1 MVTHPTMESWPRRRY
16 RYLRKAEA
24 RPAWRSIPSGPLL
37 PCAAWQGAWRR
48 DLSGAAST
56 STAHRTAFGKPRSRR
71 NFAYTREHREMG
83 NRPTPSAGAAD
94 TLENARSRVSA
105 SRFLRSRG
113 ARARIA
119 PHRHLSGS
127 SGFRVGKGVLG
138 LHQAPP
144 QASMVPLCAISNCTK
159 SSWDL
164 RRRGESRQWRYKKPQ
179 GIRRWVRLRC
189 AWGGRQ
195 TCRYTALSVRPW
207 SPVTIPVRD
216 AGAISTTP
224 WKTFIEA
231 DVPRVNCLKCGV
243 KQIPVAW
250 AEDGSR
256 FTELFE
262 AYAIQVLQ
270 AVRSKVQAQWLT
282 ALSWDLSR
290 PGHGPCG
297 PQCGTGGH
305 TRRGAAITG
314 RVALAVHARRC
325 RPR

>member
-48 DLSGAAST
+48 DLSSAAST

-179 GIRRWVRLRC
+179 GIRRLSEITVRVG
-189 AWGGRQ
+189 W
-195 TCRYTALSVRPW
+195 P
-207 SPVTIPVRD
+207 P
-216 AGAISTTP
+216 
-224 WKTFIEA
+224 
-231 DVPRVNCLKCGV
+231 DVPLHCPEC
-243 KQIPVAW
+243 
-250 AEDGSR
+250 
-256 FTELFE
+256 E
-262 AYAIQVLQ
+262 AV
-270 AVRSKVQAQWLT
+270 V
-282 ALSWDLSR
+282 
-290 PGHGPCG
+290 PGYD
-297 PQCGTGGH
+297 T
-305 TRRGAAITG
+305 
-314 RVALAVHARRC
+314 
-325 RPR
+325 RPRRWRHLNDAMEDLHRGRCPAGQLSEVRGPTDPGRLGRGREPFHRTL